1 MSTLGGEWVA
11 ADADP
16 PGTVVIVNANTVVSE
31 VRTETLHRSE
41 RGRVSYLVTC
51 SPS

>member
-1 MSTLGGEWVA
+1 MSTLGGEVVA

-16 PGTVVIVNANTVVSE
+16 PRTVDIVNANTVVSE
-31 VRTETLHRSE
+31 ARTETLHRSE
-41 RGRVSYLVTC
+41 RGCVSYLVTG